1 MNQSQSY
8 RTIEEA
14 QHQAAFGEHAGI
26 SNHCRFMINDI
37 KNNSIHHDK
46 LELLENYGEFSGLAW
61 KLLGRYIANNTY
73 LKNISLR
80 CCGISDERMSLF
92 FSELVGSESLH
103 NVHLDRNEIGIEGL
117 RNMLLFLRNSPQLK
131 DLHLCG
137 NYNLDTEC
145 FEFLV
150 RTLCGTGVEVIIN
163 LQFTKSSTSLFEW
176 QQYWK
181 GGIYNIIQSTA
192 ARIGNFETSLFAKY
206 GYGG

>member
-26 SNHCRFMINDI
+26 SDHCRFMINDI

-80 CCGISDERMSLF
+80 CCGISDERSHYY
-92 FSELVGSESLH
+92 LVNWWEVNH
-103 NVHLDRNEIGIEGL
+103 YIMCIWIEM
-117 RNMLLFLRNSPQLK
+117 R
-131 DLHLCG
+131 
-137 NYNLDTEC
+137 
-145 FEFLV
+145 LV
-150 RTLCGTGVEVIIN
+150 
-163 LQFTKSSTSLFEW
+163 
-176 QQYWK
+176 
-181 GGIYNIIQSTA
+181 
-192 ARIGNFETSLFAKY
+192 
-206 GYGG
+206 